1 MRGQR
6 ENRRKEGGGLRKEWR
21 KREREKGK
29 RTVMVTSPENLV
41 VIVDGMMG
49 VGIWVEWGVGGG

>member
-1 MRGQR
+1 
-6 ENRRKEGGGLRKEWR
+6 
-21 KREREKGK
+21 
-29 RTVMVTSPENLV
+29 MVTSPENLV